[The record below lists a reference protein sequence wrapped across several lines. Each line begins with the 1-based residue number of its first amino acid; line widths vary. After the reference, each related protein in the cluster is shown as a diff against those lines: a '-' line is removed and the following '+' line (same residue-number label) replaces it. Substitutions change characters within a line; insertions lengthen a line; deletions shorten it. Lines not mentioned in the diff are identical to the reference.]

1 MEFKTIN
8 IKLEL
13 NEDFPGKQNKWEI
26 REEIQLKLIESYPS
40 FQNDLESALTALER
54 NNSISKTICGKIRND
69 IEKGI
74 LQYYTY
80 GQFSK
85 WCDWNQE
92 SSMILAKNISRILF
106 GIDMPRIWTQ
116 KNKLKKEILKDFFSN
131 FTDEKKE
138 ADNDNLDKIDNNE
151 TPEKTTLE
159 ISKEYEKLRNEGRIE
174 FITFH
179 PSYSYEEFVEGITV
193 DIDTHKKEGDSNEIR
208 YIRKWGIFKK
218 ICTFA
223 LASAIDEKID
233 ESKESWN
240 DQWGTIY
247 GKYLEMKEG
256 KSREEVN
263 NEIWANA
270 EKYVLIIDEIN
281 RGDISKIFGELVT
294 LLEEDKRLA
303 QENEIVVQLPY
314 SNDEFGVPPNLYIIA
329 TMNTADR
336 SITLLDVALRRRF
349 GFVEMAPDFDILVSE
364 HLEKNREELEKNDV
378 YQHLKNS
385 IKAVSEKI
393 NKRIIEDLGRDKQ
406 IGHSFFFK
414 VKNQKDLMMVW
425 QYEILPLLEEY
436 YYCDYD
442 KILGTIGLK
451 KDNPYFNKEIG
462 IKGFEKINELEDFLN
477 EILEKQ

>member
-1 MEFKTIN
+1 MKKYSPKEY
-8 IKLEL
+8 
-13 NEDFPGKQNKWEI
+13 FPGEKNVWKVEND
-26 REEIQLKLIESYPS
+26 RNLKLISAYPS
-40 FQNDLESALTALER
+40 FESELQSALDDLLESDDKAKSVHNKINNEIKNRILTEP
-54 NNSISKTICGKIRND
+54 
-69 IEKGI
+69 
-74 LQYYTY
+74 TY
-80 GQFSK
+80 IQFSK
-85 WCDWNQE
+85 WCDWSRKKQE
-92 SSMILAKNISRILF
+92 ALAKNVSRILF
-106 GIDMPRIWTQ
+106 GFDIPRMTLRKDDRNPEVIKQ
-116 KNKLKKEILKDFFSN
+116 DFLKRIKK
-131 FTDEKKE
+131 TDRLGGKYDNSQEKVTMIE
-138 ADNDNLDKIDNNE
+138 NNE
-151 TPEKTTLE
+151 DGLNQEE
-159 ISKEYEKLRNEGRIE
+159 ISERYNEYRKEGRIE

-193 DIDTHKKEGDSNEIR
+193 DTGTNKGEEVSNEIR

-294 LLEEDKRLA
+294 LLEKDKRLA

-314 SNDEFGVPPNLYIIA
+314 SNDEFGVPPNLYIIG

-364 HLEKNREELEKNDV
+364 HLEKNREELEKNNV

-385 IKAVSEKI
+385 IEAVSEKV

-436 YYCDYD
+436 HYCDYD